1 MLFYIVVIQFYNP
14 TDSRWILTFSTS
26 LQTLVIVCLFY
37 SSYPRGCGMVSRGF
51 DPSPLSIF
59 NLGYLIFC
67 CCRSSRNC
75 LYIVD
80 INFLLGIWFA
90 HIFSHSVG
98 CLFILLMVSFN
109 V

>member
-1 MLFYIVVIQFYNP
+1 MLFYIVVVQFYNP
-14 TDSRWILTFSTS
+14 TDSTWILNFSTY
-26 LQTLVIVCLFY
+26 LQTPVIVCLFY
-37 SSYPRGCGMVSRGF
+37 SSYPRGCGMVSHCGF
-51 DPSPLSIF
+51 DPSPLPIF

-67 CCRSSRNC
+67 GCRVVG
-75 LYIVD
+75 IVHD

-98 CLFILLMVSFN
+98 CFFTLLMVSFN